1 MLDFLKRLFG
11 FGPKPEVKVEEP
23 VVEVKEEAPA
33 KPKAKAKRKPRARK
47 APAKGA
53 KKEK

>member
-23 VVEVKEEAPA
+23 VVEKKEEAPA
-33 KPKAKAKRKPRARK
+33 KPKAKRKPRARK
-47 APAKGA
+47 PAA